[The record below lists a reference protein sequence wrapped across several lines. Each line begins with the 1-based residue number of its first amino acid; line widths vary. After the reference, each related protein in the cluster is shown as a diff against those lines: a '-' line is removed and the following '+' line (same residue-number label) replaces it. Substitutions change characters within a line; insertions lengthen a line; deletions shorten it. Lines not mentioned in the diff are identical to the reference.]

1 MEEQIANIESEV
13 KQLKDVIRKMVGNL
27 KENENKDSLIPFRRS
42 ENIKDLLVSLV
53 DFQKEVESIEKSS
66 NNPFYNSKY
75 ANLDDILTTIRPILA
90 KFDLCITQFPIS
102 GGNNSVSIKTVLWH
116 SSGQFMESDSV
127 PIKPSKLDIQGYGAT
142 ETYSKRYA
150 LGSLLQLSFCE
161 DDDGNSQVKPP
172 SKKNTSQDIQST
184 QPKRS
189 GRI

>member
-1 MEEQIANIESEV
+1 
-13 KQLKDVIRKMVGNL
+13 
-27 KENENKDSLIPFRRS
+27 
-42 ENIKDLLVSLV
+42 
-53 DFQKEVESIEKSS
+53 
-66 NNPFYNSKY
+66 
-75 ANLDDILTTIRPILA
+75 
-90 KFDLCITQFPIS
+90 
-102 GGNNSVSIKTVLWH
+102 
-116 SSGQFMESDSV
+116 MESDSV